1 MKQLEK
7 KIQGNYELGEHIT
20 TLYAAY
26 LDIDEDKVIYIF
38 DEQSRPEEHFQFLA
52 KIDITHP
59 YLMLGVKGNWKSDFI
74 IMFKKELLKE
84 GICKEN
90 ASGTLF
96 ALSEKDSGRIRIGK
110 RIAQLREQAGMSQAE
125 LAEKIN
131 TKQHAISRIEKGSFN
146 VGFDTLQSIAEIFG
160 MNIDFTK

>member
-1 MKQLEK
+1 MKQLKK
-7 KIQGNYELGEHIT
+7 KIQGDYELGEHIT

-26 LDIDEDKVIYIF
+26 LDIDEDRVIYIF
-38 DEQSRPEEHFQFLA
+38 DEQSRPEEHYQFLA
-52 KIDITHP
+52 RMDITHP
-59 YLMLGVKGNWKSDFI
+59 YFMLGDTADCKSDFI

-84 GICKEN
+84 GVCKTN
-90 ASGTLF
+90 IAGTLF
-96 ALSEKDSGRIRIGK
+96 ALSEKDAERIRIGK

-131 TKQHAISRIEKGSFN
+131 TKQHAISRIEKGAFN
-146 VGFDTLQSIAEIFG
+146 VGFDTLQSIAEIFD